1 MNAKATVCAPANIAF
16 IKYWG
21 AKDLDQAVPVNTSV
35 SMTLSECTSLSTV
48 EFQEGADGPDRIEIV
63 GEDGSL
69 TLPDAS
75 FRDRIQRHLERVR
88 RWTGRAGRFR
98 VATRNSFPTGAGL
111 ASSAS
116 GFAALAI
123 ASTRALG
130 LSLDVPELSTLARMS
145 GSGSAARSVLGGY
158 VEWSWDGGPGG
169 HATALAPAAHWDL
182 RDVIAI
188 VESGTKEVSSLEG
201 HRRAPS
207 SPHYAARLKALP
219 ARLDA
224 VRRAIA
230 SRDLA
235 ALGPIL
241 EEEAIELHLIAMSS
255 RPPIFYWKPGTL
267 RVLEALRRGRENG
280 LAAWATMDA
289 GANVH
294 VICTPSA
301 EKEVVRLLES
311 VSEVRDVVLD
321 GVGPG
326 PREEREHLF

>member
-1 MNAKATVCAPANIAF
+1 MSAKATVTAPANIAF

-21 AKDLDQAVPVNTSV
+21 AKDLDQAVPVNPSV
-35 SMTLSECTSLSTV
+35 SMTLTECTSLSTV
-48 EFQEGADGPDRIEIV
+48 EFAEGRDGDDRIEIV

-69 TLPDAS
+69 TLPEAA
-75 FRDRIQRHLERVR
+75 FQERIQRHLERVR

-130 LSLDVPELSTLARMS
+130 LTLDVPELSTLARMS

-169 HATALAPAAHWDL
+169 HATSLAAASHWDL

-188 VESGTKEVSSLEG
+188 VETGTKEVSSLEG

-207 SPHYAARLKALP
+207 SPHYEARLKALP
-219 ARLDA
+219 GRLDT
-224 VRRAIA
+224 VRRAIGA
-230 SRDLA
+230 RDIGT
-235 ALGPIL
+235 LGPVL

-267 RVLEALRRGRENG
+267 RVLEALRRGRDNG

-294 VICTPSA
+294 VICTPSS
-301 EKEVVRLLES
+301 EMDVVRLLKS
-311 VSEVRDVVLD
+311 VPEVSDVVLD

-326 PREEREHLF
+326 PRMETEHLF

>member
-1 MNAKATVCAPANIAF
+1 MSAKATVVAPANIAF

-21 AKDLDQAVPVNTSV
+21 ATDLDQAVPVNTSV
-35 SMTLSECTSLSTV
+35 SMTLTECTSLSTV
-48 EFQEGADGPDRIEIV
+48 EFEDGGDGPDRIEIV

-69 TLPDAS
+69 TLPEAG
-75 FRDRIQRHLERVR
+75 FRDRMQRHLERVR
-88 RWTGRAGRFR
+88 RWAGRAGRFR

-169 HATALAPAAHWDL
+169 HATSLASASHWDL
-182 RDVIAI
+182 RDVIAL
-188 VESGTKEVSSLEG
+188 VESGEKEVSSLEG
-201 HRRAPS
+201 HRRAPT
-207 SPHYAARLKALP
+207 SPHYAARLSALP
-219 ARLDA
+219 ARLA
-224 VRRAIA
+224 ATRRAIA
-230 SRDLA
+230 NRELG
-235 ALGPIL
+235 ALGPVL

-267 RVLEALRRGRENG
+267 RVLEALRRGRDQG
-280 LAAWATMDA
+280 LQAWATMDA

-294 VICTPSA
+294 VICSPAA
-301 EKEVVRLLES
+301 EKDVVRLLK
-311 VSEVRDVVLD
+311 EVPEVKAVVLD

-326 PREEREHLF
+326 PREQSEHLF

>member
-1 MNAKATVCAPANIAF
+1 MRSKATVTAPANIAF

-21 AKDLDQAVPVNTSV
+21 AKDLDKAVPVNTSV
-35 SMTLSECTSLSTV
+35 SMTLTECTSLSTV
-48 EFQEGADGPDRIEIV
+48 EFEEGGDGPDRIEIV

-69 TLPDAS
+69 TLPEER
-75 FRDRIQRHLERVR
+75 FRERMQRHLERVR

-98 VATRNSFPTGAGL
+98 VATRNSFPTGAGM

-130 LSLDVPELSTLARMS
+130 LRLDVPELSTLARMS

-169 HATALAPAAHWDL
+169 HATALAPASHWDL
-182 RDVIAI
+182 RDVIAL
-188 VESGTKEVSSLEG
+188 VESGEKEVSSLEG
-201 HRRAPS
+201 HRRAPT
-207 SPHYAARLKALP
+207 SPHYAARQKALP
-219 ARLDA
+219 ARLEA

-230 SRDLA
+230 VRDLG
-235 ALGPIL
+235 ALGPVL

-267 RVLEALRRGRENG
+267 RVLEALRRGRESG
-280 LAAWATMDA
+280 LSAWATMDA

-294 VICTPSA
+294 VICAPAA
-301 EKEVVRLLES
+301 EMDVVRLLKEVPE
-311 VSEVRDVVLD
+311 VSAVVLD

-326 PREEREHLF
+326 PREEAEHLF

>member
-1 MNAKATVCAPANIAF
+1 MSGKATVVAPANIAF

-48 EFQEGADGPDRIEIV
+48 EFLDGGDGPDRIEIV
-63 GEDGSL
+63 GDGGSL
-69 TLPDAS
+69 TLPDAA
-75 FRDRIQRHLERVR
+75 FRERIERHLERVR

-130 LSLDVPELSTLARMS
+130 LTLDVPELSTLARMS

-169 HATALAPAAHWDL
+169 HATSLASASHWDL

-188 VESGTKEVSSLEG
+188 VETGTKEVSSLEG

-207 SPHYAARLKALP
+207 SPHYEARLSALP
-219 ARLDA
+219 ARLDT

-230 SRDLA
+230 ARDLSM
-235 ALGPIL
+235 LGPVL

-267 RVLEALRRGRENG
+267 RVLEALRRGRETG

-301 EKEVVRLLES
+301 EKEVVRILES
-311 VSEVRDVVLD
+311 VAEVADVVLD
-321 GVGPG
+321 GVGQG